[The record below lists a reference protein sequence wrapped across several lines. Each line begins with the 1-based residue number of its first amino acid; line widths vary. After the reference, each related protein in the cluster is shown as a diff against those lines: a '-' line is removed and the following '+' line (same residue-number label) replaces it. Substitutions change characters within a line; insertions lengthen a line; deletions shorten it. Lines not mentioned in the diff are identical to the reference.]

1 MTTPDPLV
9 AAFQAAAPR
18 GHPMTTEQ
26 AGQRLAEL
34 MWYAERN
41 VLLPDSELAEVATL
55 AAKLGIRL
63 AWRHMV
69 LSEGVWREG
78 RYEGN

>member
-1 MTTPDPLV
+1 MTAYP
-9 AAFQAAAPR
+9 AAIFAQIEAMPA
-18 GHPMTTEQ
+18 EQ

-34 MWYAERN
+34 MWYAEHN
-41 VLLPDSELAEVATL
+41 ILLPDGELLEVAML
-55 AAKLGIRL
+55 AARLGIRL

-78 RYEGN
+78 RYGEG

>member
-1 MTTPDPLV
+1 MTTPDP
-9 AAFQAAAPR
+9 AAIFAQAEAMPV
-18 GHPMTTEQ
+18 EQ

-34 MWYAERN
+34 MWYAEHN
-41 VLLPDSELAEVATL
+41 VLLPDEELLEVAIL
-55 AAKLGIRL
+55 AARLGVRL

-78 RYEGN
+78 RYGEG

>member
-9 AAFQAAAPR
+9 AAFQAAEA
-18 GHPMTTEQ
+18 MTAEQ

-34 MWYAERN
+34 MWYAAHN
-41 VLLPDSELAEVATL
+41 VLLPDSELAEAVTL
-55 AAKLGIRL
+55 AAKLGVRL

-69 LSEGVWREG
+69 LSEGVWRDG
-78 RYEGN
+78 RYGEQNGR